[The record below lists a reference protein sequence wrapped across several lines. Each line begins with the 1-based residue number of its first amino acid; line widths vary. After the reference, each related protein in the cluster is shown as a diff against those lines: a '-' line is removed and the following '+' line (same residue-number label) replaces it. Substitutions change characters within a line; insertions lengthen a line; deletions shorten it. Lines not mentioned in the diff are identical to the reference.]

1 VQRAL
6 VVLALGLLLVVAGV
20 HVAGAQTTTPAPPET
35 ATTSSSS
42 SSTTALPTTT
52 RRLIAPEGN
61 TGGFPT
67 AGEGFPWIPT
77 GVGILVAGL
86 IGSRLRRASRR

>member
-1 VQRAL
+1 VRQAL
-6 VVLALGLLLVVAGV
+6 AVLALGLLLVVPGV
-20 HVAGAQTTTPAPPET
+20 HAAGAQTTTPSPPET
-35 ATTSSSS
+35 ATAS
-42 SSTTALPTTT
+42 SSTSEPSSTTT
-52 RRLIAPEGN
+52 RPLIAPEGN
-61 TGGFPT
+61 SGGFSA